1 MIVLDKIINMSSRFI
16 AILITCLSLP
26 CFSQFTKFIGPITST
41 FSDSRSVNFIDI
53 NNDDWDDI
61 FISNGKSG
69 GQKDMLYINDKA
81 GGFTEVFDMDLV
93 TQSKPSDGASFAD
106 YNQDGHIDAVV
117 SNWYGVMDDLF
128 LNDGNGKLMLNKNAG
143 IASGS
148 YAETAVFCD
157 YNNDG
162 LLDIYIPTSGGSK
175 INHLYKNLG
184 NSKFERITGHKIIEG
199 NKASRAAIW
208 SDLNNDGYSDILIT
222 NEGNGTN
229 DIFLGKGGDTYERYT
244 ASSIVTKAESSVT
257 ASIGDIDNDG
267 DMDIFIGNSGLY
279 APKKKNLFK
288 NENGVFNA
296 VNNTVLTEGER
307 CSFGSAFSDYDN
319 DGDLDLLVSN
329 GFCSIEMKDQ
339 LYQNNGDGSF
349 IDVSHLIPTD
359 NVCSYGCAW
368 GDANNDGFLDIMIAN
383 CKNDDTDIENPN
395 TLLINTPND
404 NHWIK
409 IKLVGIESNTNGIG
423 ARIYVKAKLNGAE
436 ISQLREI
443 SGQTGYS
450 GQNSLTAHF
459 GMLDA
464 ETADSVI
471 IRWPNGKKQWLT
483 NLEINKMH
491 TIIEGT
497 LNSTDEI
504 VKNQEITFDIKPNP
518 ASKDSQLDVSIHSA
532 LPTMATLMI
541 STMDG
546 RLIDYKNLKLI
557 SGLNNETI
565 KMTFPHGRYVL
576 ILKTNSS
583 ITSKSIFIHD

>member
-1 MIVLDKIINMSSRFI
+1 MNQRFI
-16 AILITCLSLP
+16 ALLFTSISLP
-26 CFSQFTKFIGPITST
+26 CFSQFTKFVGPITST
-41 FSDSRSVNFIDI
+41 YSDSRSVNFIDI

-81 GGFTEVFDMDLV
+81 GGFTEIFNMDLV

-106 YNQDGHIDAVV
+106 YNQDGHIDAIV

-128 LNDGNGKLMLNKNAG
+128 LNDGNGKLLLNNNAG

-148 YAETAVFCD
+148 YAETAVFGD

-162 LLDIYIPTSGGSK
+162 LLDIYITTSGGNK

-244 ASSIVTKAESSVT
+244 ATSIVSKAESSVT

-279 APKKKNLFK
+279 TPRKKNLFK
-288 NENGVFNA
+288 NENGVFQA
-296 VNNTVLTEGER
+296 VSNTVISEGER
-307 CSFGSAFSDYDN
+307 CTFGSAFSDYDN

-349 IDVSHLIPTD
+349 VEVSHLIPTD

-395 TLLINTPND
+395 TLLINTPNN

-409 IKLVGIESNTNGIG
+409 IKLVGVESNTNGLG
-423 ARIYVKAKLNGAE
+423 ARIYVKAKING
-436 ISQLREI
+436 STLRQIREV

-459 GMLDA
+459 GLRDA
-464 ETADSVI
+464 DIADSVI
-471 IRWPNGKKQWLT
+471 IRWPNGKKQFLSGLEVNKLHT
-483 NLEINKMH
+483 IVENTTSATSEVEKSDEISIEIN
-491 TIIEGT
+491 
-497 LNSTDEI
+497 
-504 VKNQEITFDIKPNP
+504 PNP
-518 ASKDSQLDVSIHSA
+518 VSQDSQAEI
-532 LPTMATLMI
+532 I
-541 STMDG
+541 IQSTMRGLGKLMLSDVNG
-546 RLIDYKNLKLI
+546 RV
-557 SGLNNETI
+557 LNQKEI
-565 KMTFPHGRYVL
+565 KIENGINSEMIQMPLAAGQYIL
-576 ILKTNSS
+576 ILKTTNS
-583 ITSKSIFIHD
+583 IYSKKILIHD

>member
-1 MIVLDKIINMSSRFI
+1 MNQRFI
-16 AILITCLSLP
+16 ALLFTSISFP
-26 CFSQFTKFIGPITST
+26 CFSQFTKFVGPITST
-41 FSDSRSVNFIDI
+41 YSDSRSVNFIDI

-69 GQKDMLYINDKA
+69 GQKDMLYINNKA

-106 YNQDGHIDAVV
+106 YNQDGHIDAIV

-128 LNDGNGKLMLNKNAG
+128 LNDGNGRLMLNKNAG

-148 YAETAVFCD
+148 YAETAVFGD

-162 LLDIYIPTSGGSK
+162 LLDIYIPTSGGNK

-199 NKASRAAIW
+199 NKASRTAIW
-208 SDLNNDGYSDILIT
+208 SDLNNDGYGDILIT

-229 DIFLGKGGDTYERYT
+229 DIFLGKGGDAYERYT
-244 ASSIVTKAESSVT
+244 ATSIVSKAESSVT

-279 APKKKNLFK
+279 TPKKKNLFK
-288 NENGVFNA
+288 NENGLFQA
-296 VNNTVLTEGER
+296 VSNTIISEGER
-307 CSFGSAFSDYDN
+307 CTFGSAFSDYDN

-349 IDVSHLIPTD
+349 VEVSHLIPTD

-368 GDANNDGFLDIMIAN
+368 GDVNNDGFLDIMIAN

-395 TLLINTPND
+395 TLLINTPNN
-404 NHWIK
+404 NHWVK
-409 IKLVGIESNTNGIG
+409 IKLVGIESNTNGLG
-423 ARIYVKAKLNGAE
+423 ARIYVQAKLNGS
-436 ISQLREI
+436 IIKQIREV

-459 GMLDA
+459 GLLDA
-464 ETADSVI
+464 DVVDSVI
-471 IRWPNGKKQWLT
+471 IRWPNGKYQFLT
-483 NLEINKMH
+483 GLEVNKLHTIVENTTSVTSEINKSDDI
-491 TIIEGT
+491 TI
-497 LNSTDEI
+497 EI
-504 VKNQEITFDIKPNP
+504 NPNP
-518 ASKDSQLDVSIHSA
+518 VTQDSQVEVIIQSNLRGLGKLLLSDVNGRVLNQKEIKFENGINKERIQ
-532 LPTMATLMI
+532 LPLPAGKYIL
-541 STMDG
+541 
-546 RLIDYKNLKLI
+546 
-557 SGLNNETI
+557 
-565 KMTFPHGRYVL
+565 V
-576 ILKTNSS
+576 LKTTSS
-583 ITSKSIFIHD
+583 IYSKIILIHE